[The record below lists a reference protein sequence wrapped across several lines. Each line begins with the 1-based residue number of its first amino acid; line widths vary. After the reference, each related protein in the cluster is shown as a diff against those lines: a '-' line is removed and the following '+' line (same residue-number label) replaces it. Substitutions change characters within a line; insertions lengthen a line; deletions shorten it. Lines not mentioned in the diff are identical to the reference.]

1 MDGPREA
8 LGRVLEEHVRVRHRG
23 AELAHQPGTTHG
35 DVDDARAVLPDHH
48 PPLDQ
53 PAIATGTV
61 IVVVWT
67 TWSPR
72 GGDIVQRLNRIDSDW
87 RGRARVLSVV
97 FQESG
102 EAVDR
107 FLAGKRL
114 VVPVFLDTGNAEFS
128 KRHNVTQVPRL
139 LVFKDGV
146 TAVNVNLT
154 DDPNPLIS
162 GALE

>member
-1 MDGPREA
+1 MDGPRRQRITAATWSIA
-8 LGRVLEEHVRVRHRG
+8 LL
-23 AELAHQPGTTHG
+23 LAVSPALAQWS
-35 DVDDARAVLPDHH
+35 LPRLGGG

-72 GGDIVQRLNRIDSDW
+72 GGDIVLRLNRIDSDW

>member
-1 MDGPREA
+1 MDGARRQRITAAICLVAMLATVSPAAAQWMLPR
-8 LGRVLEEHVRVRHRG
+8 LGGGV
-23 AELAHQPGTTHG
+23 
-35 DVDDARAVLPDHH
+35 
-48 PPLDQ
+48 PLG
-53 PAIATGTV
+53 PAAIDTGLV

-72 GGDIVQRLNRIDSDW
+72 GRNIVQRLNRIESEWGD
-87 RGRARVLSVV
+87 RARVVSVV
-97 FQESG
+97 FQESPAAI
-102 EAVDR
+102 ER
-107 FLAGKRL
+107 FLEGKKL
-114 VVPVFLDTGNAEFS
+114 AVPVFLDSGNAEFS

-154 DDPNPLIS
+154 EDPNPLIS